1 MSISDETPMTYEQWG
16 VAFFQH
22 AVSESRIV
30 GPIQTLAGEEIEFG
44 PMKVGPGRVA
54 SVFATGK
61 MGEPVAD
68 RESDYPVR
76 YLVRLPVHIEF
87 TLDLQVSVQRFTAD
101 LELPIGLIATAS
113 PPLTVF
119 IEVDTPAPRDI
130 HVDLHAMGLSASV
143 VKEVADVKGEIRR
156 FVAKYVAR
164 EVEKPY
170 IMRARTIDI
179 LPLIDGTLDGFLDS
193 SRAETAESSR

>member
-1 MSISDETPMTYEQWG
+1 MTYEQWG

-22 AVSESRIV
+22 AVTESRIV
-30 GPIQTLAGEEIEFG
+30 GPISVLAGEAIEFG

-54 SVFATGK
+54 TVSATGK
-61 MGEPVAD
+61 IGQPIAERQGD
-68 RESDYPVR
+68 DPVR

-87 TLDLQVSVQRFTAD
+87 TLDLQVSAQRFTAE
-101 LELPIGLIATAS
+101 LVLPIGLTATAVE
-113 PPLTVF
+113 PLTVF
-119 IEVDTPAPRDI
+119 IEVDTPAPREI
-130 HVDLHAMGLSASV
+130 EVDLHAEGLRASV

-164 EVEKPY
+164 EVEKPH

-179 LPLIDGTLDGFLDS
+179 LTLIDGTLDGYLGS
-193 SRAETAESSR
+193 GRRKRATD

>member
-1 MSISDETPMTYEQWG
+1 MTSSDKATMSYEEWG

-22 AVSESRIV
+22 AVTEGRIV
-30 GPIQTLAGEEIEFG
+30 GPISSLAGEEITFG

-54 SVFATGK
+54 SVAANGRV
-61 MGEPVAD
+61 GQPVAERQGD
-68 RESDYPVR
+68 DPVHYR
-76 YLVRLPVHIEF
+76 VRLPVHIDF

-101 LELPIGLIATAS
+101 LDLPIGLTATAV

-119 IEVDTPAPRDI
+119 IEVDTPEPREID
-130 HVDLHAMGLSASV
+130 VDLHAKGLSASI

-164 EVEKPY
+164 EVEKPH
-170 IMRARTIDI
+170 IMRARTIDV
-179 LPLIDGTLDGFLDS
+179 LTLIDGTLNGYLGS
-193 SRAETAESSR
+193 GSRERDRATG